1 MAPAKPNT
9 AQSSSVSAPADI
21 AITRR
26 SSSLTPIVNLRSPRR
41 SRSRR
46 LSFARHRCSPAV
58 ARIVALKRAAG
69 APRIAQRPCSTQ
81 GAIPRGRRR
90 STGFCQRLPYRWTAR
105 GPYRCVARGRRP
117 KSVEGRDLDGDH
129 PRQSNRAR
137 QCRRNQIR
145 WARSAQRERAALL
158 RSANARSRRKF
169 FRWFGNCQ
177 RSIAIHRLLEPSLFF
192 SGLGQR
198 HKAVRQQA
206 SGGREVADVLRAL
219 LLLAQLHLGI
229 SCDLEA

>member
-1 MAPAKPNT
+1 MAPANPNT

-46 LSFARHRCSPAV
+46 ALICAADVAVFSRCREDS
-58 ARIVALKRAAG
+58 ALKRAAG
-69 APRIAQRPCSTQ
+69 APRIAQRPCSTTLA
-81 GAIPRGRRR
+81 GGHSRGRRR
-90 STGFCQRLPYRWTAR
+90 STGSCQRLPDRWTAR
-105 GPYRCVARGRRP
+105 RPATRGRRP

-145 WARSAQRERAALL
+145 WASSALRERAALL
-158 RSANARSRRKF
+158 RSANARSPRKF
-169 FRWFGNCQ
+169 FRWCGNCQ
-177 RSIAIHRLLEPSLFF
+177 GSTAIHQLLEPSLFF

-198 HKAVRQQA
+198 HKAVRQQT
-206 SGGREVADVLRAL
+206 SGGREVADVLRAV

-229 SCDLEA
+229 SCDA

>member
-1 MAPAKPNT
+1 VC
-9 AQSSSVSAPADI
+9 SS
-21 AITRR
+21 
-26 SSSLTPIVNLRSPRR
+26 
-41 SRSRR
+41 
-46 LSFARHRCSPAV
+46 RCREDS
-58 ARIVALKRAAG
+58 ALKRAAV
-69 APRIAQRPCSTQ
+69 APRIAQRPCSTTLA
-81 GAIPRGRRR
+81 GGHSRGRRC
-90 STGFCQRLPYRWTAR
+90 STGSCQRLPDRWTAR
-105 GPYRCVARGRRP
+105 RPCRCVTRGRRP

-145 WARSAQRERAALL
+145 WASSALRDRAALP
-158 RSANARSRRKF
+158 RSANARSPRKF

-177 RSIAIHRLLEPSLFF
+177 GSTAIHRLLEPSLFF

-198 HKAVRQQA
+198 HKVVRQQA
-206 SGGREVADVLRAL
+206 SGGRGVANVLRAL